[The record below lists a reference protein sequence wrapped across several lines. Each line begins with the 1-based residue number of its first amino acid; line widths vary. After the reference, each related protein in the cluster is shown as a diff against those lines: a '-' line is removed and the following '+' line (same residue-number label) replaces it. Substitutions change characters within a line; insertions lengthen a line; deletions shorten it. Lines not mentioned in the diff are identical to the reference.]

1 MNGVTETILGYRHIL
16 HYAEGKQGWIKAAV
30 SGMTAAPARSGAATF
45 GGYILLGLLAN
56 ATAQNLPP
64 ASKPGGHH
72 KERI

>member
-1 MNGVTETILGYRHIL
+1 VNGVTETILGYRHIL

-45 GGYILLGLLAN
+45 GSCILLGLLAD
-56 ATAQNLPP
+56 ATAQNLTP

-72 KERI
+72 KEKI